1 MRRSLRMTAVVGGLA
16 AALAAGCASPPAV
29 VAPAEP
35 ALPVRSALEQSAQNI
50 ERLMIELQEMRL
62 PEARTLPAGQ
72 GITLRFNGEAR
83 DVLARLAQMRGLKFV
98 TIGAPALPLPVS
110 LNESNVSLEELLTKI
125 GSQTGHRAWV
135 ILDNNRLTLEYRART
150 SL

>member
-1 MRRSLRMTAVVGGLA
+1 M
-16 AALAAGCASPPAV
+16 
-29 VAPAEP
+29 
-35 ALPVRSALEQSAQNI
+35 
-50 ERLMIELQEMRL
+50 
-62 PEARTLPAGQ
+62 
-72 GITLRFNGEAR
+72 
-83 DVLARLAQMRGLKFV
+83 